1 LATGGLVNVAGSRT
15 NEMINKIVDLN
26 LSYTVGAIRLGAEY
40 SRGAF
45 EGITGDANVK
55 RAAIENEIQV
65 GATYTVGPGV
75 ALVGMLQEAIYDA
88 NGAYVPGVGTGT
100 NGANGYSPGSVATGT
115 YTGVAGNNNIY
126 AKSSTSTALIFETS
140 IRF

>member
-1 LATGGLVNVAGSRT
+1 MPQLDGAGQAILGAGGAVVANVGKT
-15 NEMINKIVDLN
+15 NEMVNKVVDIN

-45 EGITGDANVK
+45 EGITGDPDVK
-55 RAAIENEIQV
+55 RAAIQNEIQV

-75 ALVGMLQEAIYDA
+75 ALVGMVQEAIYDA
-88 NGAYVPGVGTGT
+88 NGPYIPTTGSFAQS
-100 NGANGYSPGSVATGT
+100 G
-115 YTGVAGNNNIY
+115 GVAGNNNIY
-126 AKSSTSTALIFETS
+126 AKDSNSTAVIFETS